1 MVSYCEEITS
11 DLQCDGPCC
20 DVCISVPET
29 TTVNAESEM
38 KIVTETVKNL
48 TGLGEVKVIWL
59 TLIHP

>member
-1 MVSYCEEITS
+1 MVSYFEEIAS

-20 DVCISVPET
+20 DVCISVPEN

-48 TGLGEVKVIWL
+48 TGLGEVKVI
-59 TLIHP
+59 